1 MKEAEAVFAVATLG
15 KATARDVATLIDG
28 DDAKTG
34 NATSALSSCYKQ
46 GWLIRRKQTKPY
58 ANGAKW
64 RYVYAIA
71 APETYEELFGT
82 EVDLAEDADEAE
94 A

>member
-28 DDAKTG
+28 NDAKSG

-71 APETYEELFGT
+71 APDTYAELFNET
-82 EVDLAEDADEAE
+82 AELPEDVDEAE
-94 A
+94 V